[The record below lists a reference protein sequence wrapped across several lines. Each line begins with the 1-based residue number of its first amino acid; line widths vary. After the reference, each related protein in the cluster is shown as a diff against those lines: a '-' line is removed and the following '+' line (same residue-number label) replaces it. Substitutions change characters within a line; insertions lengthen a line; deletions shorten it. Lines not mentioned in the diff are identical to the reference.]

1 MRRCK
6 WAGSR
11 ELYVRYH
18 DEEWGVPQLD
28 DGVLF
33 EFLTLEAAQAG
44 LQWYLILSRREA
56 YRQAF
61 ADFQPEVVAR
71 YGEEDVA
78 RLLAPDSGIIRNRA
92 KVEAA
97 IHNARVFLEVQAAHG
112 SFARWLWGFV
122 DGKPEV
128 HAFAREEDVPA
139 TSPLAERVSR
149 EMRSLGFRFVGPVM
163 VYAYLQAVGVVL
175 DHVVTCFRY
184 EPLRALAESLGHD
197 AR

>member
-1 MRRCK
+1 MYRCQ
-6 WAGSR
+6 WAGTR
-11 ELYVRYH
+11 PLYVRYH
-18 DEEWGVPQLD
+18 DEEWGVPQLED
-28 DGVLF
+28 RALF

-44 LQWYLILSRREA
+44 LQWYLILARREA

-71 YGEEDVA
+71 YGQEDVE
-78 RLLAPDSGIIRNRA
+78 RLLAPSSQIIRNKA

-97 IHNARVFLEVQAAHG
+97 VHNARVFLEVQAKHG

-128 HAFAREEDVPA
+128 HAFQREEDVPA

-163 VYAYLQAVGVVL
+163 VYAYLQAVGVVM
-175 DHVVTCFRY
+175 DHVVPCFRY
-184 EPLRALAESLGHD
+184 DALRALAESMG
-197 AR
+197 